1 MELAPKQTQHRV
13 SPIKRKEL
21 SRRIKLKMSEAILS
35 QKELMG
41 MTNLSQAQI
50 SQAVSGNGYVSE
62 MCYRNICRALKIP
75 YDIQEENLNE
85 LNRKAWD
92 AAITEMKKRYKKE
105 KMLLRLLKILDILWW
120 IITILT
126 VAILISIHFSK

>member
-21 SRRIKLKMSEAILS
+21 SRRIKLKMLETKSN
-35 QKELMG
+35 QKALMSI
-41 MTNLSQAQI
+41 TNLSQAQI

-62 MCYRNICRALKIP
+62 MCYRKICRALRIP
-75 YDIQEENLNE
+75 YDIQEEKINE

-92 AAITEMKKRYKKE
+92 EAIADLKKRYKKQ
-105 KMLLRLLKILDILWW
+105 KLISRLLKILDILWW